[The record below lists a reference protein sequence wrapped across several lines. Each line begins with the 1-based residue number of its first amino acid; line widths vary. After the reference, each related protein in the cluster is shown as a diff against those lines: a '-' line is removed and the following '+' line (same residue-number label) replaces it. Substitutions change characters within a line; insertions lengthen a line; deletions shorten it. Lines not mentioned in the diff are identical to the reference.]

1 MSPGTGPQRTA
12 LVFAHPE
19 PPRDR
24 RRIRPVFLPFAGCP
38 HRCLFCDQKAQTGTA
53 PTSLEAIRE
62 TLEQGLRQARDQGA
76 EPCELGLYGG
86 TFTALPLDWPERFLR
101 TIRPFRAAGLVT
113 RVRCSTRPDAVE
125 PARLA
130 GLKDLGLDLVELGIQ
145 SFDDAALAASG
156 RGYSGETAHAAC
168 RTVRQAGLGLGVQL
182 LPGLPGDRPGVFRS
196 DVDMTARLAPDCA
209 RLYPCLVL
217 EGTDL
222 AALWRA
228 GGYAPWSA
236 ARARTELSLAL
247 TRLWRAG
254 VPVIRLGLAPEPGL
268 SGRVLAG
275 PAHPAQGQQARSLA
289 LLDSLRRQ
297 IVRLGRR
304 PQGLEVPVG
313 SQGEF
318 WGHGGCLERAYARLG
333 LPRERVTASGD
344 GFFRLV

>member
-1 MSPGTGPQRTA
+1 MPG
-12 LVFAHPE
+12 LEFAHPE

-38 HRCLFCDQKAQTGTA
+38 HRCLFCDQKAQTGAA
-53 PTSLEAIRE
+53 PTSLAAILE
-62 TLEQGLRQARDQGA
+62 TLEQALARARERGE

-86 TFTALPLDWPERFLR
+86 TFTALPGDWPERFLR
-101 TIRPFRAAGLVT
+101 AIQPFRTAGLVT
-113 RVRCSTRPDAVE
+113 RVRCSTRPDALE
-125 PARLA
+125 PRRLA
-130 GLKDLGLDLVELGIQ
+130 GLKDLGLDLVELGVQ
-145 SFDDAALAASG
+145 SFDDQALAASG
-156 RGYSGETAHAAC
+156 RGYDGETARAAC
-168 RTVRQAGLGLGVQL
+168 WTVRRAGLGLGVQL
-182 LPGLPGDRPGVFRS
+182 LPGLPGDRPGVFRR
-196 DVDMTARLAPDCA
+196 DVETAARLAPDCA

-228 GGYAPWSA
+228 GDYAPWSQ

-268 SGRVLAG
+268 AARVLAG
-275 PAHPAQGQQARSLA
+275 PAHPALGQQARSLA
-289 LLDSLRRQ
+289 LLDFLRQQ
-297 IVRLGRR
+297 IVRLGRKLH
-304 PQGLEVPVG
+304 GLEVPAG

-333 LPRERVTASGD
+333 LPRERITASAD
-344 GFFRLV
+344 GLFRLS

>member
-1 MSPGTGPQRTA
+1 MPGLQ
-12 LVFAHPE
+12 FAHPE

-53 PTSLEAIRE
+53 PASLAAILA
-62 TLEQGLRQARDQGA
+62 TLEQGLIRARDQGE

-86 TFTALPLDWPERFLR
+86 TFTA
-101 TIRPFRAAGLVT
+101 
-113 RVRCSTRPDAVE
+113 
-125 PARLA
+125 
-130 GLKDLGLDLVELGIQ
+130 
-145 SFDDAALAASG
+145 
-156 RGYSGETAHAAC
+156 
-168 RTVRQAGLGLGVQL
+168 
-182 LPGLPGDRPGVFRS
+182 LPGDRPGVFRS

-247 TRLWRAG
+247 TRLWRAR

-275 PAHPAQGQQARSLA
+275 PKHPVLGQQARSLA
-289 LLDSLRRQ
+289 LLDFLRRQ
-297 IVRLGRR
+297 VARLGRR

-318 WGHGGCLERAYARLG
+318 WGHGGSLERAYARLG
-333 LPRERVTASGD
+333 LPRERVAASAD
-344 GFFRLV
+344 GLFRLS